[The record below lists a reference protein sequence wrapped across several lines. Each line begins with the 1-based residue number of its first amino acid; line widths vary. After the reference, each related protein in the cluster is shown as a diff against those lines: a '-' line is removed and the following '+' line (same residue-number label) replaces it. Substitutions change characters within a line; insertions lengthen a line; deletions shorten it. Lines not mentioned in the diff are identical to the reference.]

1 MARGPRGPR
10 GTKVVVYCLKS
21 SLYPVWVL
29 SANPLLA
36 CLGKQHRTVQVHGPL
51 SPTSGDTKE
60 APGFPL
66 AQPQSLQLLGMEY
79 DNGKL
84 ICISLSLFFGSA
96 CQITKQALFLLTCL
110 VSVLTFLIPI
120 LKTVFIQSKILVPF
134 HNFPDFS

>member
-84 ICISLSLFFGSA
+84 IFISLFFWLRLSNYK
-96 CQITKQALFLLTCL
+96 TSTFFFLR
-110 VSVLTFLIPI
+110 V
-120 LKTVFIQSKILVPF
+120 
-134 HNFPDFS
+134 